1 MNAIPVRLRC
11 LVVDDEP
18 LARRVIAGFVQEHPL
33 LELAGS
39 CKDALEA
46 LTALG
51 RGGVDLLFLDV
62 QMPTLSG
69 LGLLRALSDPPA
81 VVLTTAHG
89 EHAVEAFDLAVSDY
103 LLKPVGR
110 ERFLRAVDRVLAER
124 RARPAAQ
131 PAAAPAG
138 SIFVRVD
145 QGLVKLEL
153 DDVACVEACE
163 NYVRFHTARRAYLTK
178 RTIADVEAMLPGERF
193 VRVHRSW
200 LVRIDAIERLEGNVL
215 TVAGREVPV
224 SRSHRAALLERLR
237 IA

>member
-1 MNAIPVRLRC
+1 M
-11 LVVDDEP
+11 VDDEP
-18 LARRVIAGFVQEHPL
+18 LARRVIAGYVQEHPL

-46 LTALG
+46 LAALG
-51 RGGVDLLFLDV
+51 RGGVDLLFLYV

-124 RARPAAQ
+124 RARSAPQA
-131 PAAAPAG
+131 PAAAPGAPPAG

-145 QGLVKLEL
+145 QGLVKLAL
-153 DDVACVEACE
+153 DEIGCVEACE

-178 RTIADVEAMLPGERF
+178 RTIADVEAMLPPESF

-200 LVRIDAIERLEGNVL
+200 LVRIDAIERLEGNLL
-215 TVAGREVPV
+215 TVSGREVPV